1 MDLENIV
8 NLNKNINENSI
19 SQEQNNFLESNLGK
33 IINSALD
40 VGLRMILPDFVEE
53 SVVEIKDAFLENG
66 FKEGISTAINNAINL
81 GKSVLGIF
89 TGEFD
94 NISQARDAIKSGGII
109 DGISN
114 LLDSILQKTNSTGL
128 ISNNVAKII
137 SSGKNAILDSISN
150 KIENEFTSQIDGIEK
165 LAKYESNWK
174 EYFNNKD
181 FIGME
186 REYEKIQEK
195 LKEIMPLENTIKQA
209 RVIENLH
216 TLIKNN
222 NQNFNLTKEQEELA
236 NLLV

>member
-40 VGLRMILPDFVEE
+40 VGLRMILPNFVEE
-53 SVVEIKDAFLENG
+53 SVVEIKDTFLKNG
-66 FKEGISTAINNAINL
+66 FKEGIGTAINNAINL
-81 GKSVLGIF
+81 GKSILGIF

-114 LLDSILQKTNSTGL
+114 LLDSILQKTSSSGL
-128 ISNNVAKII
+128 ITNNVARMI

>member
-1 MDLENIV
+1 MDLENII
-8 NLNKNINENSI
+8 NLNKNINETTI

-128 ISNNVAKII
+128 ISNNIAKII

-165 LAKYESNWK
+165 LTKYESNWK
-174 EYFNNKD
+174 EYFNKKD
-181 FIGME
+181 FNGME

-222 NQNFNLTKEQEELA
+222 NQDFNLTKEQEELA
-236 NLLV
+236 NLLI

>member
-1 MDLENIV
+1 
-8 NLNKNINENSI
+8 
-19 SQEQNNFLESNLGK
+19 
-33 IINSALD
+33 
-40 VGLRMILPDFVEE
+40 MILPDFVEE

-128 ISNNVAKII
+128 ISNNIAKII

-165 LAKYESNWK
+165 LTKYESNWK
-174 EYFNNKD
+174 EYFNKKD
-181 FIGME
+181 FNGME

-222 NQNFNLTKEQEELA
+222 NQDFNLTKEQEELA
-236 NLLV
+236 NLLI

>member
-1 MDLENIV
+1 MDLENII
-8 NLNKNINENSI
+8 NLNKNINETTI

-128 ISNNVAKII
+128 ISNNIAKII
-137 SSGKNAILDSISN
+137 ISIC
-150 KIENEFTSQIDGIEK
+150 
-165 LAKYESNWK
+165 
-174 EYFNNKD
+174 
-181 FIGME
+181 
-186 REYEKIQEK
+186 
-195 LKEIMPLENTIKQA
+195 
-209 RVIENLH
+209 
-216 TLIKNN
+216 
-222 NQNFNLTKEQEELA
+222 
-236 NLLV
+236 